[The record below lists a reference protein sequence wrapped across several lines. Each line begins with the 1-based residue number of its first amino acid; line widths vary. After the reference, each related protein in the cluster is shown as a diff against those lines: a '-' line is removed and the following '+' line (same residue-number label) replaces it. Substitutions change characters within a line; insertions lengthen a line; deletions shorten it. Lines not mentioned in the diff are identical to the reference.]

1 MIYLK
6 LTSLFTRRGF
16 IRRLAALT
24 GAGVSSVWHGPALAQ
39 VPQGH
44 PRPGT
49 PPSPSPPPAD
59 LSISLDFGS
68 GNIATFAG
76 AHATDM
82 SDFVGEFVR
91 QKCYLA
97 TNANYPD
104 WRVFFRVDAD
114 RRGNRI
120 IAPAAGW
127 RDEVVVEYGRTTHG
141 TPTNIPRSTPYTAT
155 VTKAASTVYSV
166 SVPGHWWY
174 ARWRWK
180 SSERPVVRSISTLKT
195 RGWIP
200 NFTSAGLFGL
210 TAASGVATW
219 SGPMSAPSHPNID
232 AFSQAMAAG
241 GDNDAIGLTTE
252 AAAQYAIFGTASLLT
267 TVLLEGEWS
276 SGNWATHYRDDTTG
290 APIDAVTGSKRFVV
304 DGGTINDLPGAR
316 VTIPEG
322 SEPGYVY
329 LDAAHMYAS
338 PSMPWMLTDDPY
350 FLEGLHGAIDWVMLD
365 QPSTQYPGLMRID
378 QTRGYAWGLRD
389 LFLAVKT
396 TPTTT
401 PLWLR
406 NKAYWQTALTNNLT
420 YSMRYVTG
428 PSRLSTIFKTWT
440 ITSFDGSWQTSWL
453 NSEVGQGVLMGFSEW
468 APVFNWAIDGHIQMT
483 NGTSGWPRQWP
494 APYYWFPQKNGGAV
508 SIQIWDLTGATDATN
523 ATSWADAWAY
533 YKSGGSGTAL
543 SDLTGVPIDSYGG
556 GPQSGW
562 DTTTLY
568 QKYGHLGIGT
578 LTQSHICAL
587 RSELAIA
594 VSNEVAGAQACY
606 DWIHSKT
613 IELFAHAGGV
623 GEARFSVSP
632 IPPNTSPLHNLVA
645 GKVRNLGPYA
655 NASVSGGE
663 SITEYSGT
671 VADSTAKRI
680 LTNGGGHGPCME
692 TDIRAFDLQTL
703 TWSSLYPSTAYSA
716 MTLANMDQTKGR
728 FVADNKPYARHTYGM
743 LAISGRKL
751 YCMQAQGMPYHPVG
765 SPDSASI
772 SEAQWG
778 GRIWWY
784 DFNTETHGYSAN
796 ATVPWYN
803 AGAAIADPI
812 SGKIVVS
819 GTDPRGS
826 GIAMAW
832 LYDTTNDTIR
842 EIHNG
847 GFTIGVYENKMFYDS
862 AADRFISISNTGT
875 GAPVVSEL
883 TLNRANPTASTFVK
897 VTPTGQAPN
906 SFSTAFGW
914 DNTNRRAGGG
924 IVNGLFYLY
933 DATSRTW
940 SRQQMVKETGGSA
953 TMTLGGYGCEF
964 DPTSGC
970 YIFLA
975 YWQGVYDASNIDGN
989 TYAYRPT

>member
-1 MIYLK
+1 MTCLK
-6 LTSLFTRRGF
+6 LASLFTRRGF

-24 GAGVSSVWHGPALAQ
+24 GAGLSSVWHGPALAQ

-44 PRPGT
+44 PRSGLPLLA
-49 PPSPSPPPAD
+49 SPPPAD

-76 AHATDM
+76 ASATDM
-82 SDFVGEFVR
+82 GEFVGEFVR
-91 QKCYLA
+91 QKCYMA

-120 IAPAAGW
+120 IPPEAGW

-155 VTKAASTVYSV
+155 VTKAGSIVYSV
-166 SVPGHWWY
+166 TVPGHWWY
-174 ARWRWK
+174 ARWRYK
-180 SSERPVVRSISTLKT
+180 SSDRPVVRTPATLKA

-200 NFTSAGLFGL
+200 NFTSAGLFGSNAY
-210 TAASGVATW
+210 TSAVAW
-219 SGPMSAPSHPNID
+219 PGPMGVPVDPRGGFD
-232 AFSQAMAAG
+232 VGMAGG
-241 GDNDAIGLTTE
+241 GDNEQIGLTTE
-252 AAAQYAIFGTASLLT
+252 YAAQYAIFGNANLLT
-267 TVLLEGEWS
+267 SVRTEGEWC
-276 SGNWATHYRDDTTG
+276 GNWATHYRDDTTG
-290 APIDAVTGSKRFVV
+290 APINVVSGAKRFIS
-304 DGGTINDLPGAR
+304 DGGTINDLPSDH
-316 VTIPEG
+316 VYPQG
-322 SEPGYVY
+322 SEPGYVF
-329 LDAAHMYAS
+329 LDAAHMYANAN
-338 PSMPWMLTDDPY
+338 MPWLLTDDPY
-350 FLEGLHGAIDWVMLD
+350 FLEELHAKLDWVMLD
-365 QPSTQYPGLMRID
+365 QPSTSFPGLMRID
-378 QTRGYAWGLRD
+378 QTRAYAWGLRD

-396 TPTTT
+396 TPTAT

-406 NKAYWQTALTNNLT
+406 SKAYWQTALINNLT
-420 YSMRYVTG
+420 FSMRYVTG
-428 PSRLSTIFKTWT
+428 PSRLSTIFRTWT
-440 ITSFDGSWQTSWL
+440 ITAFDGPWQTAWL

-468 APVFNWAIDGHIQMT
+468 SSVFNWAVDGHIQMT

-494 APYYWFPQKNGGAV
+494 APYYWFPKKSGGAV
-508 SIQIWDLTGATDATN
+508 DIQIYDLDGHTDVTN
-523 ATSWADAWAY
+523 ATSWADAWAFY
-533 YKSGGSGTAL
+533 ASGGGGPTSPSA
-543 SDLTGVPIDSYGG
+543 SDLRGIPVDSYGG

-568 QKYGHLGIGT
+568 QKYPYQGIGT
-578 LTQSHICAL
+578 LTQSHLCAL
-587 RSELAIA
+587 RAELAIA
-594 VSNEVAGAQACY
+594 VTNGTPGAQDCY

-613 IELFAHAGGV
+613 IELFAQAGGV
-623 GEARFSVSP
+623 GQARFSVDP
-632 IPPNTSPLHNLVA
+632 TAPNTSPLDNLVA
-645 GKVRNLGPYA
+645 GKVRSLGPYA
-655 NASVSGGE
+655 NASVSGGS
-663 SITEYSGT
+663 SITDYSGT
-671 VADSTAKRI
+671 VADPTAKRI

-716 MTLANMDQTKGR
+716 MTLANMDQSKGR

-751 YCMQAQGMPYHPVG
+751 YCMQAQGMPYHPVE
-765 SPDSASI
+765 SPDAANI

-784 DFNTETHGYSAN
+784 DFNTGTHGYSAN

-812 SGKIVVS
+812 SGKIVVT

-832 LYDTTNDTIR
+832 LYDTTSDTIR

-847 GFTIGVYENKMFYDS
+847 GFAIGVYENKMFYDS
-862 AADRFISISNTGT
+862 VADRFISISNTGA

-897 VTPTGQAPN
+897 VTPTGQVPSA
-906 SFSTAFGW
+906 FLTAFGW

-924 IVNGLFYLY
+924 IINGLFYLY
-933 DATSRTW
+933 DATTRVW
-940 SRQQMVKETGGSA
+940 SRQQMEKETGGNA
-953 TMTLGGYGCEF
+953 TMTPAGYGCEF
-964 DPTSGC
+964 DPTSGS

-975 YWQGVYDASNIDGN
+975 YWKGVYGASDVDGN